1 MDDDIKKFRV
11 GMFVLMGFLILGI
24 LILVNT
30 EGGWLGWTSQITV
43 YAEPERAPGVKIG
56 TPIRKNG
63 ILIGRVK
70 EVTSQDDHVKL
81 TLGINKTERIYQNEI
96 CRIGTESFLGDA
108 VVEFFPLSAKKRGG
122 LVGDNSTILKPVI
135 EPNPLEIMANFGD
148 LQPRLDET
156 LLVIQEGTRS
166 FQSAA
171 VGVSQL
177 TRSVD
182 GFLQDDQSDF
192 KNLVQNLTTVS
203 RKAELALDSFNSMF
217 ENLNNIVGDPKLK
230 AEFKNSLAELPRIF
244 QEVRV
249 TIADTRLAVQKYGTI
264 PANVNNTLKQVDG
277 TLANVDK
284 TVITVGDAAGNVSG
298 FAETLNESS
307 PEILE
312 KITSSLASVDKFLK
326 DAKKITKQFENFD
339 ESDGTIAKLLSDD
352 EIYESILKT
361 TRNVQEVSDRLEPL
375 MNDIRLFGDG
385 LARDPGQLGLKG
397 VLDRRSGKPGY
408 KGNAGRGGLRGLP
421 FRESSANGQPQA
433 R

>member
-11 GMFVLMGFLILGI
+11 GMFVLMGFVILGI

-43 YAEPERAPGVKIG
+43 TAEPERAPGVKIG

-81 TLGINKTERIYQNEI
+81 VLGINKSERIYQNEI

-108 VVEFFPLSAKKRGG
+108 VVEFFPLSAKKRGA
-122 LVGDNSTILKPVI
+122 LVGDGTTIQKPEI

-177 TRSVD
+177 TRSFD
-182 GFLQDDQSDF
+182 GFLKDEEGDF
-192 KNLVQNLTTVS
+192 TSLVQNLTVVS
-203 RKAELALDSFNSMF
+203 RKAEFALDSFNSMF

-230 AEFKNSLAELPRIF
+230 AEFKNSLAELPKIF

-249 TIADTRLAVQKYGTI
+249 TIADTRQAVQKYGTI
-264 PANVNNTLKQVDG
+264 PDNFNHTLKQVDG
-277 TLANVDK
+277 TLSNVDE
-284 TVITVGDAAGNVSG
+284 TVMTVNTAAGNVGG
-298 FAETLNESS
+298 FAETLNENT
-307 PEILE
+307 PEIVE
-312 KITSSLASVDKFLK
+312 SIKSSLMSVDKFL
-326 DAKKITKQFENFD
+326 DDLKKVTKQFENFD

-361 TRNVQEVSDRLEPL
+361 TQNVQEVSDRLEPL
-375 MNDIRLFGDG
+375 MDDIRLFGDA
-385 LARDPGQLGLKG
+385 LARDPGVLGARG
-397 VLDRRSGKPGY
+397 ALDRRPSKTGY
-408 KGNAGRGGLRGLP
+408 KGNAGRGGLLGIPSR
-421 FRESSANGQPQA
+421 Q
-433 R
+433 

>member
-11 GMFVLMGFLILGI
+11 GMFVLMGFVILGI

-43 YAEPERAPGVKIG
+43 FAEPESAPGVKIG

-70 EVTSQDDHVKL
+70 DVSSQDDHVKL
-81 TLGINKTERIYQNEI
+81 TLGINKSERIYKNET
-96 CRIGTESFLGDA
+96 CRIATESFLGDA
-108 VVEFFPLSAKKRGG
+108 VVEFFPLSANKRGA
-122 LVGDNSTILKPVI
+122 LVGDKTTILQPEI

-177 TRSVD
+177 TRSFD
-182 GFLQDDQSDF
+182 GFLKDEEGDF
-192 KNLVQNLTTVS
+192 KNLVTNLTVVS

-230 AEFKNSLAELPRIF
+230 AEFKNSLAELPKIF

-249 TIADTRLAVQKYGTI
+249 TIADTREAVQKYGTI
-264 PANVNNTLKQVDG
+264 PGNVNNTLKQLDG
-277 TLANVDK
+277 TLSNVDD
-284 TVITVGDAAGNVSG
+284 TAANIGTAAKNVSG
-298 FAETLNESS
+298 FAETLNENT
-307 PEILE
+307 PEIVE
-312 KITSSLASVDKFLK
+312 SIKSSLMPALTSF
-326 DAKKITKQFENFD
+326 
-339 ESDGTIAKLLSDD
+339 
-352 EIYESILKT
+352 
-361 TRNVQEVSDRLEPL
+361 
-375 MNDIRLFGDG
+375 
-385 LARDPGQLGLKG
+385 
-397 VLDRRSGKPGY
+397 
-408 KGNAGRGGLRGLP
+408 
-421 FRESSANGQPQA
+421 
-433 R
+433 